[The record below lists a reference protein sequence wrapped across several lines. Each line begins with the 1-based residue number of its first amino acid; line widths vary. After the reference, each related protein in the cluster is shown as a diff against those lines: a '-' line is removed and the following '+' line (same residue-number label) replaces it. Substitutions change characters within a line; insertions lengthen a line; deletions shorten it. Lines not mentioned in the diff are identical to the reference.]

1 MDDILL
7 LGSNKK
13 HVKKAANELERYLN
27 NTLGLK
33 LKPTYQLFPL
43 DSRPIDMMGY
53 KIYSYKTVVRK
64 RIFDRANK
72 VYVKMKNP
80 KNEMSLGD
88 AYKVVSYY
96 GYFKH
101 TYSKKYSKKVKLD
114 KTVKKA
120 KEVISNAS
128 KSSI

>member
-1 MDDILL
+1 
-7 LGSNKK
+7 
-13 HVKKAANELERYLN
+13 
-27 NTLGLK
+27 
-33 LKPTYQLFPL
+33 
-43 DSRPIDMMGY
+43 MMGY
-53 KIYSYKTVVRK
+53 KIYSYKTTVRK

-101 TYSKKYSKKVKLD
+101 TYSKKSAKKVKLD

-120 KEVISNAS
+120 KEVISNAN